1 MSEQPKGPGSPQGQ
15 PHSHEHDHPDHDHHH
30 DHGHDHSHHDH
41 AKAAP
46 GNGAPVPATATG
58 VDDAATQALSEA
70 LSSSFKIVRFLLA
83 GLVVLFVLS
92 GMFTV
97 EPNELAV
104 KLRFGRPVGVGA
116 EQQLLKPGWHW
127 AFPYPIEEVV
137 KIPVGQSHALTTT
150 NGWYAVTPE
159 EEARNERPAAKWS
172 LAPGVDGYTLTGDGN
187 IIHVRTHLKY
197 RISDPLTYAFRFA
210 QASNVL
216 AHAVNNAMFHAS
228 ARFSAEAA
236 LYHEKARFQEA
247 VVGKLRD
254 SISTLSLGISI
265 ETVDVQTSAPLEVLP
280 KFEEVLTAQQEGD
293 AKIRDAE
300 GYARSALNRAGGD
313 AAVIRNAGLNASNQL
328 VQTVSAEAKYFSD
341 QLPYYRS
348 NPDLFR
354 QRWLLEARTQVFTN
368 AQEKHF
374 LPVRGDGRTRELR
387 LLLSREPQ
395 KPVAKEQP

>member
-1 MSEQPKGPGSPQGQ
+1 M
-15 PHSHEHDHPDHDHHH
+15 
-30 DHGHDHSHHDH
+30 
-41 AKAAP
+41 
-46 GNGAPVPATATG
+46 
-58 VDDAATQALSEA
+58 DDAATQALSEA
-70 LSSSFKIVRFLLA
+70 LSSSFKIVRFILGA
-83 GLVVLFVLS
+83 LVVLFLLS

-104 KLRFGRPVGVGA
+104 KLRFGRPVGTGA

-137 KIPVGQSHALTTT
+137 KIPVGQSQTLSTT

-172 LAPGVDGYTLTGDGN
+172 LSPGVDGYTLTGDGH

-197 RISDPLTYAFRFA
+197 RISDPLSYAFRFVKA
-210 QASNVL
+210 TNVL
-216 AHAVNNAMFHAS
+216 AHAIDNAMFHAS

-236 LYHEKARFQEA
+236 LYHERPRFQEA
-247 VVGKLRD
+247 VIAKLRD
-254 SISTLSLGISI
+254 SITTLNLGISI

-280 KFEEVLTAQQEGD
+280 KFEEVLTAQQEAD
-293 AKIRDAE
+293 TKIREAE
-300 GYARSALNRAGGD
+300 AYARSAANRALGD
-313 AAVIRNAGLNASNQL
+313 AAVIRNSGVNASNQL
-328 VQTVSAEAKYFSD
+328 VQTVSAEAKYFTD
-341 QLPYYRS
+341 QLPYFNS
-348 NPDLFR
+348 NPELFR
-354 QRWLLEARTQVFTN
+354 QRWLIDARTKVFTN

-374 LPVRGDGRTRELR
+374 LPVRADGRSRELR